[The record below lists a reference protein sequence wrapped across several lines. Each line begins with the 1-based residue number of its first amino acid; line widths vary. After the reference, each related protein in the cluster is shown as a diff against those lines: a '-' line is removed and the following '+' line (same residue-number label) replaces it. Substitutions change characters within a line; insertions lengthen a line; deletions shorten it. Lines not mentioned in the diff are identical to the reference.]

1 MDVDKCIYDGLTM
14 SGLLRKLWIHHREIV
29 RTGILLGE
37 REKEGK
43 EEGRGGRQGKGEE
56 GEDRTEREK
65 ILKHKT
71 TS

>member
-1 MDVDKCIYDGLTM
+1 M

-43 EEGRGGRQGKGEE
+43 EERGERRKTRKRRGRR
-56 GEDRTEREK
+56 R
-65 ILKHKT
+65 
-71 TS
+71 

>member
-43 EEGRGGRQGKGEE
+43 EERGERRKTRKRRGRR
-56 GEDRTEREK
+56 R
-65 ILKHKT
+65 
-71 TS
+71 

>member
-37 REKEGK
+37 RE
-43 EEGRGGRQGKGEE
+43 RRGKG
-56 GEDRTEREK
+56 RK
-65 ILKHKT
+65 QVK
-71 TS
+71 